1 MVDVL
6 VIMGYFF
13 VIIGI
18 GLAIFLWNNST
29 FSFGLGFVFLG
40 AVMFALASFNVADN
54 CRKQNGIM
62 DGPKCFQKG
71 PEIKLER
78 KLPK

>member
-1 MVDVL
+1 MVDVF

-18 GLAIFLWNNST
+18 GLAIILRNNST
-29 FSFGLGFVFLG
+29 FSLGLGLVSLG
-40 AVMFALASFNVADN
+40 VIMFALASSIVTDN